1 MAMKVA
7 LGLQIVGAVFVA
19 IGASMIYVPAGFVVA
34 GVAMLVF
41 GLAVERE
48 ER

>member
-1 MAMKVA
+1 MKVA
-7 LGLQIVGAVFVA
+7 LGLQVAGAVFVA
-19 IGASMIYVPAGFVVA
+19 VGASMIYLPAGFVVA
-34 GVAMLVF
+34 GISMLVF

>member
-1 MAMKVA
+1 MELNVA
-7 LGLQIVGAVFVA
+7 AWLQIVGAVFVTV
-19 IGASMIYVPAGFVVA
+19 GVSMIYLPAGLIVA
-34 GVAMLVF
+34 GAALLLF